1 MNSGFISPERLQ
13 MWKATSCDQI
23 STKYQTSSK
32 KNIYFTVSLTFMDL
46 FRIQRSGLAFGGSW
60 TTRKSRVALFFSLCD
75 SRKGHVYVK
84 FFLNETWE
92 HIKLRCPFKRG
103 TTKGRGRFFHEIS
116 KEVRRNEIKS
126 LHFDTST
133 AAALNYSSILFSS
146 ITFRERLQ
154 TKRICVWYQ
163 LFRPRQKVGQLFHDV
178 PFATI
183 YKSDCRTFQTD
194 VILNN
199 KRTYRTAVSM
209 YKRF

>member
-1 MNSGFISPERLQ
+1 MI
-13 MWKATSCDQI
+13 
-23 STKYQTSSK
+23 KYRQNIK
-32 KNIYFTVSLTFMDL
+32 RPAKNIYISQYHWRSWIYFGFSARVWRSEAPE
-46 FRIQRSGLAFGGSW
+46 QRESQGLLS
-60 TTRKSRVALFFSLCD
+60 FFHSATLGKD
-75 SRKGHVYVK
+75 MYMSN

-146 ITFRERLQ
+146 ITLRERLQ

-199 KRTYRTAVSM
+199 KRTYRTAVFM